1 MIVYHRHRADSPPLH
16 NLPKMTVPE
25 LLKNSSQLQIPQY
38 RLVRNTACNEWMDET
53 TWEKTKGSHVLT
65 HHCVAIEEIQKH
77 KDTKTHQTQ
86 TQQAIK
92 NIKTKRSRTQVATH
106 NGQVMALAADTI

>member
-1 MIVYHRHRADSPPLH
+1 MIDYVLSRHRADSPPLH

-38 RLVRNTACNEWMDET
+38 RWVRNTACNEWMDET
-53 TWEKTKGSHVLT
+53 TWEKTKGSHVLA

-77 KDTKTHQTQ
+77 KDTNKY
-86 TQQAIK
+86 ID
-92 NIKTKRSRTQVATH
+92 TKKYKH
-106 NGQVMALAADTI
+106 NKQFKG

>member
-1 MIVYHRHRADSPPLH
+1 MIDYVLSRHRADSPPLH

-53 TWEKTKGSHVLT
+53 TWEKTKGSHVLA
-65 HHCVAIEEIQKH
+65 HHCVAIEEILKH
-77 KDTKTHQTQ
+77 KDVNKYKDTKNKHNKQF
-86 TQQAIK
+86 
-92 NIKTKRSRTQVATH
+92 KR
-106 NGQVMALAADTI
+106 